1 MAIFSGP
8 NLVTDGLILYLD
20 AANTRSYPGSG
31 TTWSDLS
38 SMGYSMTLDGTSYNT
53 SENTPYLEFTG
64 DHGRITYASG
74 SGLWLITDTFTIH
87 GFFRD
92 KSNSAGWCFIWG
104 FNDADDINLFHSTS
118 DRFFHNNGPSIEDNV
133 DLYNK
138 GWVFYS
144 LVCNAGSATMYRK
157 FSTDSGLTIGNAGT
171 VNLSGQ
177 WAINATDFQIGATN
191 EGSKSY
197 AHPALDVSNVLFY
210 NRALSVSELTQNL
223 DAHRGRFGL

>member
-1 MAIFSGP
+1 MGIASGP
-8 NLVTDGLILYLD
+8 NIVFDGLVLCLD

-31 TTWSDLS
+31 NTWTDLS

-53 SENTPYLEFTG
+53 SENTPYLEFTS
-64 DHGRITYASG
+64 DHGRIIYASG

-92 KSNSAGWCFIWG
+92 KSDSGSWCFIWG
-104 FNDADDINLFHSTS
+104 FNDNNDINLFHETTT
-118 DRFFHNNGPSIEDNV
+118 RVFHNNGPSIEDNV

-157 FSTDSGLTIGNAGT
+157 FSTDSGLTVGNAGT

-177 WAINATDFQIGATN
+177 WAINAGDFQIGATN
-191 EGSKSY
+191 EVSKSY
-197 AHPALDVSNVLFY
+197 AHPALDVSNVLVY
-210 NRALSVSELTQNL
+210 NRALSVAEVRQNY
-223 DAHRGRFGL
+223 DAHRTRFGL